1 MKKIFLALII
11 AMTLASCTSTI
22 NVTSFKEYNEN
33 IERVKTDLYCKGY
46 NLSGHYQE
54 SSSNTVVTDVSYST
68 QTGYGTAMD
77 NDHYTYDT
85 YTFSNANGDVAE
97 FSVKYRG
104 RYSSYSDVNYMQTVE
119 LLGCKTSKASDY
131 NKICG
136 SNSYIRPLIGNM
148 KKDIDVQVYDNDK
161 TWACFYLIL
170 VGVACIIPLVMM

>member
-22 NVTSFKEYNEN
+22 NVTSFKEYDEN
-33 IERVKTDLYCKGY
+33 INKVKSDLYGKGY
-46 NLSGHYQE
+46 ELSGHNQE
-54 SSSNTVVTDVSYST
+54 SSSNTVVTGVSYST

-136 SNSYIRPLIGNM
+136 SNSSIRPLIGNM

-170 VGVACIIPLVMM
+170 GVACIIPLVMM